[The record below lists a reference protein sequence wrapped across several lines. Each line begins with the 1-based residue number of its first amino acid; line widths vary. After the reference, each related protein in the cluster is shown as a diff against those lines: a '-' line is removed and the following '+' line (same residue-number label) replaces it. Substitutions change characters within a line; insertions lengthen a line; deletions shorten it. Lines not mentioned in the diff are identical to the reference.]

1 MIEILPIFTNSP
13 LRNFSY
19 LVYSNRTGEAYC
31 IDPFDAKGVL
41 GYARKLGIKIKG
53 ILNTHEHG
61 DHTQGNLELKE
72 ETKAIIYGHKDAKH
86 KIPGLDQIL
95 KEGDIVFSVEKESL
109 AVWDTPGHTFSHLSF
124 VRKNP
129 KTVLGIF
136 SGDTLFN
143 VGVGNCFRGGD
154 PNVLYDTIRSRYET
168 LPDSC
173 LLYPGHDY
181 WENNLKFA
189 EHIDPENKFREEFQ
203 TSLQPYQVS
212 EMGIEKKLN
221 PFFRRTTSS
230 VKNRLEELQEKI
242 SDDRSVFL
250 TLRKLRDNW

>member
-1 MIEILPIFTNSP
+1 MIEVLPIFTSSP

-31 IDPFDAKGVL
+31 IDPFDAKQILNQSQRLGV
-41 GYARKLGIKIKG
+41 KIKG

-72 ETKAIIYGHKDAKH
+72 ETKAIVYGHKNAKE

-95 KEGDIVFSVEKESL
+95 NEGDIVFSVEEEFL
-109 AVWDTPGHTFSHLSF
+109 TVWDTPGHTFSHLSF
-124 VRKNP
+124 VRKNQ
-129 KTVLGIF
+129 KTILGIF

-143 VGVGNCFRGGD
+143 AGVGNCFRGGD
-154 PNVLYDTIRSRYET
+154 PHVLYDTISSRFES

-181 WENNLKFA
+181 WDNNIKFS
-189 EHIDPENKFREEFQ
+189 EHIDPENPFRYQFKKSLKPFQ
-203 TSLQPYQVS
+203 IS
-212 EMGIEKKLN
+212 EMGSEKKLN
-221 PFFRRTTSS
+221 PFFRRNTNS
-230 VKNRLEELQEKI
+230 VKERLTELKETFTN
-242 SDDRSVFL
+242 DRSVFL
-250 TLRKLRDNW
+250 TLRKLRDQW

>member
-13 LRNFSY
+13 LRNYSY

-31 IDPFDAKGVL
+31 IDPFDAKEIL
-41 GYARKLGIKIKG
+41 NLSQKLGVKIKG

-72 ETKAIIYGHKDAKH
+72 ETKAIVYGHKDAKH
-86 KIPGLDQIL
+86 KIPGMDQIL
-95 KEGDIVFSVEKESL
+95 NEGDIVFTSEEESL
-109 AVWDTPGHTFSHLSF
+109 TVWDTPGHTFSHLSF

-129 KTVLGIF
+129 KSILGIF

-154 PNVLYDTIRSRYET
+154 PNVLYETITSRFES

-181 WENNLKFA
+181 WDNNLKFA
-189 EHIDPENKFREEFQ
+189 EHIDPENSYRKEYKSTLKPFQ
-203 TSLQPYQVS
+203 ISKM
-212 EMGIEKKLN
+212 EDEKKLN
-221 PFFRRTTSS
+221 PFFRRNTTS
-230 VKNRLEELQEKI
+230 VKDSLIKLNEKFL
-242 SDDRSVFL
+242 DDRSVFL
-250 TLRKLRDNW
+250 TLRKLRDKW

>member
-1 MIEILPIFTNSP
+1 MIEVLPIFTNSP

-31 IDPFDAKGVL
+31 IDPFDAKSILTHTRSLGV
-41 GYARKLGIKIKG
+41 KIKG

-72 ETKAIIYGHKDAKH
+72 ETKAIVYGHKDAKD
-86 KIPGLDQIL
+86 KIPGLDKVL
-95 KEGDIVFSVEKESL
+95 KEGDIVFSFEEESL
-109 AVWDTPGHTFSHLSF
+109 VVWDTPGHTFSHLSF

-129 KTVLGIF
+129 KTILGIF

-154 PNVLYDTIRSRYET
+154 PNVMYETISSRFET

-189 EHIDPENKFREEFQ
+189 EHVDPKNEFRENFK
-203 TSLQPYQVS
+203 SKVKPFQVS
-212 EMGIEKKLN
+212 EIGEEKKLN
-221 PFFRRTTSS
+221 PFFRRNTNS
-230 VKNRLEELQEKI
+230 VKERLVSLNETI

-250 TLRKLRDNW
+250 TLRRLRDHW

>member
-13 LRNFSY
+13 LRNYSY

-31 IDPFDAKGVL
+31 IDPFDPKQILNHAQ
-41 GYARKLGIKIKG
+41 KLGVKIKG
-53 ILNTHEHG
+53 ILNTHEHA

-72 ETKAIIYGHKDAKH
+72 ETKAIVYGHKDAKH
-86 KIPGLDQIL
+86 KIPGMDQVL
-95 KEGDIVFSVEKESL
+95 KEGDIVFSVEEESL

-129 KTVLGIF
+129 NTILGIF

-143 VGVGNCFRGGD
+143 AGVGNCFRGGD
-154 PNVLYDTIRSRYET
+154 PNVLYETISSRFEP

-181 WENNLKFA
+181 WDNNLKFA
-189 EHIDPENKFREEFQ
+189 EHVDPENDFRNLFKSSLKPFQ
-203 TSLQPYQVS
+203 IS
-212 EMGIEKKLN
+212 EMGTEKNLN
-221 PFFRRTTSS
+221 PFFRRNTNS
-230 VKNRLEELQEKI
+230 VKDRLTELKETY
-242 SDDRSVFL
+242 SNDRSVFL
-250 TLRKLRDNW
+250 TLRKLRDHW

>member
-13 LRNFSY
+13 LRNFTY
-19 LVYSNRTGEAYC
+19 LVYSNRSGEAYA
-31 IDPFDAKGVL
+31 IDPFDAKSILTHSKQLGV
-41 GYARKLGIKIKG
+41 KIRG

-72 ETKAIIYGHKDAKH
+72 ETKAIVYGHSNAKD
-86 KIPGLDQIL
+86 KIPGIDQML
-95 KEGDIVFSVEKESL
+95 KEGDIAFSVEQESL
-109 AVWDTPGHTFSHLSF
+109 VVWDTPGHTFSHLSF
-124 VRKNP
+124 VHRNP
-129 KTVLGIF
+129 KTILGIF

-154 PNVLYDTIRSRYET
+154 PNALYETIQSRFET

-189 EHIDPENKFREEFQ
+189 EHVDPKNGFREEYKSTLGPF
-203 TSLQPYQVS
+203 QVS
-212 EMGIEKKLN
+212 EMGAEKN
-221 PFFRRTTSS
+221 
-230 VKNRLEELQEKI
+230 
-242 SDDRSVFL
+242 
-250 TLRKLRDNW
+250 

>member
-19 LVYSNRTGEAYC
+19 LLYSNRTGEAYA
-31 IDPFDAKGVL
+31 IDPFDAKSILSHSKQLGV
-41 GYARKLGIKIKG
+41 KIKG

-72 ETKAIIYGHKDAKH
+72 ETKAIVYGHSHAKD

-95 KEGDIVFSVEKESL
+95 KEGDIAFSAEEESL
-109 AVWDTPGHTFSHLSF
+109 LAWDTPGHTFSHLSF
-124 VRKNP
+124 VHRNP
-129 KTVLGIF
+129 KTILGIF

-154 PNVLYDTIRSRYET
+154 PNALYDTIQSRYET

-189 EHIDPENKFREEFQ
+189 EHVDPNNDFREEYQ
-203 TSLQPYQVS
+203 SSLRPFQVS
-212 EMGIEKKLN
+212 EMGAEKNLN
-221 PFFRRTTSS
+221 PFFRRKTSS
-230 VKNRLEELQEKI
+230 VGDRLKELKEPI
-242 SDDRSVFL
+242 TDDRSVFL
-250 TLRKLRDNW
+250 TLRRMRDNW